1 MPAPRRNSTAPPHGT
16 VARYQHP
23 HFPCRSCFECREAW
37 RLYKKLYRRRR
48 KIEFGEQAAA
58 LRKQGRFA
66 ESEVVLAM
74 ARNKS

>member
-1 MPAPRRNSTAPPHGT
+1 MTTARRGTTVPPHGRS
-16 VARYQHP
+16 RYNHP
-23 HFPCRSCFECREAW
+23 KHPWSCFECREAW